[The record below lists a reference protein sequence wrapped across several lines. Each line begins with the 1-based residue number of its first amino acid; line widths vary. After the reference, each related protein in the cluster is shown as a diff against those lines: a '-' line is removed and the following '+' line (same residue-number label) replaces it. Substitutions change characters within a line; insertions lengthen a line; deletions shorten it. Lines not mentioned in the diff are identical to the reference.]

1 MTLAETEPADP
12 RRQPLKRDP
21 FAGKI
26 QPAMQ
31 SGIVRKKLLDLAVGL
46 VG

>member
-1 MTLAETEPADP
+1 MALAQAKPADP
-12 RRQPLKRDP
+12 CREPLKGDP
-21 FAGKI
+21 LSRKI

-31 SGIVRKKLLDLAVGL
+31 RGIARKKLLDLAVGL